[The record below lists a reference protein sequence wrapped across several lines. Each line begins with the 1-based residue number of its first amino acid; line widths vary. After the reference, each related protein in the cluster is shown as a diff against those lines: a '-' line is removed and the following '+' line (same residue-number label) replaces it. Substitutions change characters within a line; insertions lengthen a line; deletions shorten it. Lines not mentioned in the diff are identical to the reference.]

1 MAWVKQVNV
10 RNLEFWNKKNLICF
24 YESEKLKE
32 EKEQKSVC
40 KGGPF
45 IRNGCSCIMLGTTM
59 FTPEIN
65 MLCLVQADGVTVCP
79 HAAIILYISWD
90 FFYTTLQWMNFC
102 WTFIFAFAKAC
113 WSFQQKMKEMVCP
126 SLWCAIL
133 FYGTFFFFFHF
144 YTFDIFCFKCICC
157 RKCNASLH
165 LTIVWPITTLKYGVI
180 YSVIIHRCFTNTNVS
195 ACWNVCHR

>member
-102 WTFIFAFAKAC
+102 WTFLFLHL
-113 WSFQQKMKEMVCP
+113 QKHAGVFNRKWRKWYVHH
-126 SLWCAIL
+126 
-133 FYGTFFFFFHF
+133 YGVQYSSMELFFFSTFIRLIFSVLNVF
-144 YTFDIFCFKCICC
+144 AAENAMRVYTW
-157 RKCNASLH
+157 L
-165 LTIVWPITTLKYGVI
+165 
-180 YSVIIHRCFTNTNVS
+180 
-195 ACWNVCHR
+195 